1 MRLSD
6 LRDAKVRTLDGKM
19 LGRIHEVHADGGR
32 VTALICGAASLIE
45 RMTAKKHGRRIPW
58 DCVVRLGK
66 SEVVV
71 SLEAVNG
78 MIARIE
84 WRDDGSVS
92 SSFIPIWFEPPGR
105 PVLAGERAEAIA
117 KYIERIGRDAA
128 LPSLSFR
135 PDEDRYGIVDV
146 RESITR
152 RAPAAA

>member
-32 VTALICGAASLIE
+32 VVALICGAASLIE

-71 SLEAVNG
+71 SLEAPKP
-78 MIARIE
+78 
-84 WRDDGSVS
+84 DDSRTRQG
-92 SSFIPIWFEPPGR
+92 
-105 PVLAGERAEAIA
+105 
-117 KYIERIGRDAA
+117 
-128 LPSLSFR
+128 
-135 PDEDRYGIVDV
+135 
-146 RESITR
+146 TR
-152 RAPAAA
+152 RPSGRQSTR

>member
-32 VTALICGAASLIE
+32 VVALICGAASLIE

-71 SLEAVNG
+71 SLEAPKP
-78 MIARIE
+78 R
-84 WRDDGSVS
+84 GSRTRQ
-92 SSFIPIWFEPPGR
+92 G
-105 PVLAGERAEAIA
+105 
-117 KYIERIGRDAA
+117 
-128 LPSLSFR
+128 
-135 PDEDRYGIVDV
+135 
-146 RESITR
+146 TR
-152 RAPAAA
+152 RPSGRQ

>member
-32 VTALICGAASLIE
+32 VIALICGAASLIE

-71 SLEAVNG
+71 SLEPPKP
-78 MIARIE
+78 
-84 WRDDGSVS
+84 DDSRTRQG
-92 SSFIPIWFEPPGR
+92 
-105 PVLAGERAEAIA
+105 
-117 KYIERIGRDAA
+117 
-128 LPSLSFR
+128 
-135 PDEDRYGIVDV
+135 
-146 RESITR
+146 TR
-152 RAPAAA
+152 RPSGRQSTR